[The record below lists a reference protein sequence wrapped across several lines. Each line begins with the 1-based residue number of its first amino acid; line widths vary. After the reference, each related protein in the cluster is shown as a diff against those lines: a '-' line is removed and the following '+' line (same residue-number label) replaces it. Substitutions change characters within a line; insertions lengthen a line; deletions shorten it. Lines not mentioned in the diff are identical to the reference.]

1 MLIREPTLADVD
13 RIADVHTRA
22 RASYYQTGGL
32 LADSTADPAGADHR
46 REAWTQAV
54 ESPDHTIYCAVI
66 DDKVVGAV
74 AMGPA
79 LTPTPDGTP
88 AGQLFQ
94 IHVDPP
100 HWSKGIGTRLHA
112 TFLTYLRRTNTPTG
126 LLEVWQQNT
135 RALLFY
141 AHHGWSPTGT
151 HRPGPHQTTYQSMHL
166 KLPTP
171 A

>member
-46 REAWTQAV
+46 REAWTRAV
-54 ESPDHTIYCAVI
+54 ESPDRTIYCAVI
-66 DDKVVGAV
+66 DDQVVGAV

-79 LTPTPDGTP
+79 LAPDGT
-88 AGQLFQ
+88 AAAQLFQ

-100 HWSKGIGTRLHA
+100 SWGRGIGTRLHA
-112 TFLTYLRRTNTPTG
+112 TFLTYLHRTNHPAG
-126 LLEVWQQNT
+126 LLEVWQRNT

-151 HRPGPHQTTYQSMHL
+151 NRPGPHQSTYLHMHL
-166 KLPTP
+166 QAP
-171 A
+171 